1 MGEIDYA
8 TIFDYI
14 GQMIKYAMPISIAI
28 GLIERVV
35 RMVVRAAT
43 GKAGD

>member
-1 MGEIDYA
+1 MEINYQLILSYLGD
-8 TIFDYI
+8 IV
-14 GQMIKYAMPISIAI
+14 KYSMPISIAI

>member
-1 MGEIDYA
+1 MEINYQIILEYLGEI
-8 TIFDYI
+8 
-14 GQMIKYAMPISIAI
+14 IKYCLPISIAI

-43 GKAGD
+43 GKYGE